1 MKTKVYIL
9 ILAAVLIGGSG
20 DVAKAC
26 NICGGGTSDIA
37 VLAIDGRML
46 FNVGFLFDHYNGVWD
61 QNGTWRPA
69 DYTTNQYKTLMAF
82 AYRMN
87 KHFQIGLVLPYV
99 FNTTNSPNVTKQN
112 GSGVGDM
119 TISSRYEFFHEF
131 QLRNTGSKKSID
143 SKTPYLAL
151 ILGVTIPTGKSDEN
165 AKYEADITGKG
176 FFSTNVG
183 ISVTKSI
190 VRNRLQLSADLSWQ
204 HGFNHQYDKYFG
216 ETVSPFTKRPGDK
229 INYDMTANYIFGSEH
244 ALALTVMGFSQG
256 SYVLNNNNTVTDSEE
271 RNFSFAMA
279 YTYYPHVQFRITPS
293 IKWNLPGDNLG
304 RNAIGTTTFNIN
316 FTYYIPDYSIK

>member
-1 MKTKVYIL
+1 MKNKIL
-9 ILAAVLIGGSG
+9 FFTIVVLLLSSIKESRS
-20 DVAKAC
+20 C

-46 FNVGFLFDHYNGVWD
+46 FNVGFLYDHYIGVWD
-61 QNGTWRPA
+61 QNGTWHNA

-82 AYRMN
+82 AYRLN

-99 FNTTNSPNVTKQN
+99 FNTTTNPYLKQS
-112 GSGVGDM
+112 GSGLGDM

-131 QLRNTGSKKSID
+131 QLRKTNGSKKSID

-165 AKYEADITGKG
+165 AQYETDITGKG
-176 FFSTNVG
+176 FFSTNLG

-190 VRNRLQLSADLSWQ
+190 IRNRFQLSADLSWQ
-204 HGFNHQYDKYFG
+204 HGFNKTYEKYFG
-216 ETVSPFTKRPGDK
+216 ETVSPFTKKPGDK
-229 INYDMTANYIFGSEH
+229 INYNMTANYIFGSEH
-244 ALALTVMGFSQG
+244 AVALTVMGFSQG
-256 SYVLNNNNTVTDSEE
+256 SYVLNDNNTVTNSEE
-271 RNFSFAMA
+271 RNFSFALA

-293 IKWNLPGDNLG
+293 IKWNIPGDNLG
-304 RNAIGTTTFNIN
+304 RNAVGSTTFNIN